1 MTDRE
6 ALQELLFVAPISED
20 DKARIL
26 AIIPEMTEE
35 EVHMLG
41 EILAK
46 EERALDARLSSAI
59 NQADAFLK
67 EYATPQTPGSSGG

>member
-6 ALQELLFVAPISED
+6 ALQELVFVAPISED

-26 AIIPEMTEE
+26 ALIPEMTNE
-35 EVHMLG
+35 EVRMLG

-46 EERALDARLSSAI
+46 EELALQARLSSAI
-59 NQADAFLK
+59 DQADAFLK
-67 EYATPQTPGSSGG
+67 EYKE

>member
-46 EERALDARLSSAI
+46 EERAFDARLSSAI
-59 NQADAFLK
+59 NQADAFLST
-67 EYATPQTPGSSGG
+67 YTSNT

>member
-6 ALQELLFVAPISED
+6 ALQELLFAAPISED

-35 EVHMLG
+35 EVRMLG
-41 EILAK
+41 EILAQ

-59 NQADAFLK
+59 DQADAFLK
-67 EYATPQTPGSSGG
+67 EYER

>member
-6 ALQELLFVAPISED
+6 AVQELLFVAPISED

-26 AIIPEMTEE
+26 AIIPDMTAE
-35 EVHMLG
+35 EVRTLG

-46 EERALDARLSSAI
+46 EELALDARLTSAI
-59 NQADAFLK
+59 DQADAFLST
-67 EYATPQTPGSSGG
+67 YTSNT

>member
-1 MTDRE
+1 MTNRE

-26 AIIPEMTEE
+26 AIIPEMTDE
-35 EVHMLG
+35 EVRMLG

-46 EERALDARLSSAI
+46 EECALDARLSLAI
-59 NQADAFLK
+59 EQADTFLK
-67 EYATPQTPGSSGG
+67 EYAK

>member
-35 EVHMLG
+35 EVRTLG
-41 EILAK
+41 AILAK
-46 EERALDARLSSAI
+46 EERAFDARLSLAI

-67 EYATPQTPGSSGG
+67 EYAK

>member
-35 EVHMLG
+35 EVRMLG

-59 NQADAFLK
+59 DQADAFLK
-67 EYATPQTPGSSGG
+67 EYAK

>member
-35 EVHMLG
+35 EVRMLG

-59 NQADAFLK
+59 DQTDAFLST
-67 EYATPQTPGSSGG
+67 YTSNT

>member
-35 EVHMLG
+35 EVRVLG

-46 EERALDARLSSAI
+46 EERAFDARLSSAI
-59 NQADAFLK
+59 DQADVFLK
-67 EYATPQTPGSSGG
+67 EYAN

>member
-20 DKARIL
+20 DKACIL
-26 AIIPEMTEE
+26 AIVPEMTDE
-35 EVHMLG
+35 EVRMLG

-46 EERALDARLSSAI
+46 EERAFDARLSLAI
-59 NQADAFLK
+59 DQADAFLK
-67 EYATPQTPGSSGG
+67 EYAK

>member
-26 AIIPEMTEE
+26 AIIPEMTPE
-35 EVHMLG
+35 EVRMLG

-46 EERALDARLSSAI
+46 EERALDARLSLAI
-59 NQADAFLK
+59 NQADAFLST
-67 EYATPQTPGSSGG
+67 YTSNT

>member
-26 AIIPEMTEE
+26 AIIPEMTEAE
-35 EVHMLG
+35 IRILG
-41 EILAK
+41 KILAK
-46 EERALDARLSSAI
+46 EERAFDAHLSSAI

-67 EYATPQTPGSSGG
+67 EYAK

>member
-26 AIIPEMTEE
+26 ALIPDMTDE
-35 EVHMLG
+35 EVRALG
-41 EILAK
+41 KILAK
-46 EERALDARLSSAI
+46 EELALDTRLSLAI
-59 NQADAFLK
+59 DKADAFLK
-67 EYATPQTPGSSGG
+67 EYVK